1 MAQAIAQNSAESR
14 GWHRVEVRSAGV
26 GAYPG
31 ALASD
36 GALQVTAD
44 EGLSLEGHRSSSLE
58 SEVIQWADLIL
69 TMSAHHVE
77 AVARLG
83 GEDKAS
89 MLATFAAESK
99 EGQDGGVPDP
109 FGGDTETYRESFRM
123 IADLI
128 EATLERV
135 GREWDSPIKGA
146 DS

>member
-1 MAQAIAQNSAESR
+1 MAQAIAQNAAESR
-14 GWHRVEVRSAGV
+14 GWSRVEVRSAGV
-26 GAYPG
+26 AAYPG
-31 ALASD
+31 ALASE
-36 GALQVTAD
+36 GARQVIAD
-44 EGLSLEGHRSSSLE
+44 EGLSLEGHRSRSLE

-89 MLATFAAESK
+89 MLATFAAESE
-99 EGQDGGVPDP
+99 EGQGGVPDP

-135 GREWDSPIKGA
+135 GREWDSPMEGA